1 MEIKNRNVVAVLFY
15 LPCPLYLLPTDLC
28 LFKRF
33 LNLPSLLLPKETLIP
48 EEAALPPLTFA
59 MTIVLLIYTVKN
71 IIGALDASKEA
82 LVINNSTTDP
92 GGRNNGPLVVSRF
105 PLPSLNAD
113 I

>member
-1 MEIKNRNVVAVLFY
+1 MEIKNRNIIAVYFY
-15 LPCPLYLLPTDLC
+15 FPCPLYFLPTDAC
-28 LFKRF
+28 LFRRF
-33 LNLPSLLLPKETLIP
+33 LLLPILLLPNEILIP

-59 MTIVLLIYTVKN
+59 MTYTLKN
-71 IIGALDASKEA
+71 IIGALVASKEA

-105 PLPSLNAD
+105 PLPSLNAV

>member
-1 MEIKNRNVVAVLFY
+1 
-15 LPCPLYLLPTDLC
+15 
-28 LFKRF
+28 
-33 LNLPSLLLPKETLIP
+33 
-48 EEAALPPLTFA
+48 

-105 PLPSLNAD
+105 PLPSLNAV